1 MGSRKASTKAQV
13 KEPVKV
19 GNYLLVHPGVCF
31 GQLTFDGT
39 RVPVETVLLYLAK
52 GRTIDQILESWSEL
66 TREAVV
72 EAMRLAATALVKRY
86 TPEIK
91 ATYEPDPP
99 G

>member
-1 MGSRKASTKAQV
+1 MGSRITSTKKSV

-19 GNYLLVHPGVCF
+19 GKYLVVHPGVCF

-52 GRTIDQILESWSEL
+52 GRTIDQILESWPQL

-72 EAMRLAATALVKRY
+72 EAMRLAATALVNRY
-86 TPEIK
+86 TPEIE
-91 ATYEPDPP
+91 ATYEPDH
-99 G
+99 